1 MNQLFKF
8 IASCSFARAVLS
20 AVLVRLAFP
29 TFDVALLAWVGLVPL
44 LSAVTPGRTW
54 RNFAVGYVAGAVF
67 FITALFWL
75 IHVTIPGMI
84 VLSLALALYWAA
96 FGVGCGYAQGHLSF
110 FQKLFF
116 IPSLWVILEFI
127 RAHALTGF
135 PWVLLA
141 HSQALVPVAI
151 QGADMTGAYGV
162 SFVIVL
168 ANVLFHEGWR
178 ARCGETSWTW
188 VKGAVPAAILALWFA
203 YGAFRLAE
211 DPGRSGA
218 LKISVVQGNIAQEI
232 KWAESLRDDIFQKY
246 ALLTQIA
253 ALKQSPE
260 LIIWPETAF
269 PDYLVAG
276 ENDGPLKDLAREN
289 EVPLLVGSI
298 RLAGMRYYNSAIMFD
313 KAGIPSGV
321 YNKLHLVPFGEFLP
335 GRRQFPWLVK
345 ILPIEDFTPGRQ
357 YKMFSLL
364 NKNGEAL
371 EVGVLICFEDI
382 FSDLAS
388 TFVRRGADVLVN
400 ITNDAWF
407 GDTSS
412 PYQHLASSI
421 FRAVE
426 NRVYVA
432 RAANTGI
439 SCIIDDAGRIREIV
453 ADAAG
458 KKTFVTGTQAGWIY
472 RTHRQGLY
480 AKLGDIFAY
489 LCALVVTVV
498 LFLRVRR
505 EYGKKNT

>member
-1 MNQLFKF
+1 
-8 IASCSFARAVLS
+8 
-20 AVLVRLAFP
+20 
-29 TFDVALLAWVGLVPL
+29 
-44 LSAVTPGRTW
+44 
-54 RNFAVGYVAGAVF
+54 
-67 FITALFWL
+67 
-75 IHVTIPGMI
+75 
-84 VLSLALALYWAA
+84 
-96 FGVGCGYAQGHLSF
+96 
-110 FQKLFF
+110 
-116 IPSLWVILEFI
+116 
-127 RAHALTGF
+127 
-135 PWVLLA
+135 
-141 HSQALVPVAI
+141 
-151 QGADMTGAYGV
+151 
-162 SFVIVL
+162 
-168 ANVLFHEGWR
+168 
-178 ARCGETSWTW
+178 
-188 VKGAVPAAILALWFA
+188 
-203 YGAFRLAE
+203 
-211 DPGRSGA
+211 
-218 LKISVVQGNIAQEI
+218 
-232 KWAESLRDDIFQKY
+232 LRDDIFQKY

-439 SCIIDDAGRIREIV
+439 SCIIDDAPHPRDRGGRRRQK
-453 ADAAG
+453 DFCHRHAG
-458 KKTFVTGTQAGWIY
+458 
-472 RTHRQGLY
+472 RLD
-480 AKLGDIFAY
+480 L
-489 LCALVVTVV
+489 
-498 LFLRVRR
+498 
-505 EYGKKNT
+505 

>member
-1 MNQLFKF
+1 
-8 IASCSFARAVLS
+8 
-20 AVLVRLAFP
+20 
-29 TFDVALLAWVGLVPL
+29 
-44 LSAVTPGRTW
+44 
-54 RNFAVGYVAGAVF
+54 
-67 FITALFWL
+67 
-75 IHVTIPGMI
+75 
-84 VLSLALALYWAA
+84 
-96 FGVGCGYAQGHLSF
+96 
-110 FQKLFF
+110 
-116 IPSLWVILEFI
+116 
-127 RAHALTGF
+127 
-135 PWVLLA
+135 
-141 HSQALVPVAI
+141 
-151 QGADMTGAYGV
+151 
-162 SFVIVL
+162 
-168 ANVLFHEGWR
+168 
-178 ARCGETSWTW
+178 
-188 VKGAVPAAILALWFA
+188 
-203 YGAFRLAE
+203 
-211 DPGRSGA
+211 
-218 LKISVVQGNIAQEI
+218 
-232 KWAESLRDDIFQKY
+232 
-246 ALLTQIA
+246 
-253 ALKQSPE
+253 
-260 LIIWPETAF
+260 
-269 PDYLVAG
+269 
-276 ENDGPLKDLAREN
+276 
-289 EVPLLVGSI
+289 
-298 RLAGMRYYNSAIMFD
+298 MFD